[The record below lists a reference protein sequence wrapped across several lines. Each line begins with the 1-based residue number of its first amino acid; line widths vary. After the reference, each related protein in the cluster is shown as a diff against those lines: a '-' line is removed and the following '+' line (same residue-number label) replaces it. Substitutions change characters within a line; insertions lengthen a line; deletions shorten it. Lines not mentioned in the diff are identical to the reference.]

1 MVPSVIVAVM
11 LYTLFVLAS
20 AGLSKSG
27 VEANVNAPP
36 VVNAKS
42 PASSPARVVLKV
54 GVVPSASKPV
64 RVATA
69 SVPSATENA
78 SAEVNTGAMSFTFI
92 KLTVISWVV
101 VLVPSDAVTT
111 TT

>member
-1 MVPSVIVAVM
+1 M

-20 AGLSKSG
+20 AGLSKFG
-27 VEANVNAPP
+27 VAAKARAPDELNV
-36 VVNAKS
+36 KS
-42 PASSPARVVLKV
+42 PASSPARVVLKPTES
-54 GVVPSASKPV
+54 PSASEPV

-78 SAEVNTGAMSFTFI
+78 SAEVNTGAMSFTFV